1 MKLELYISFMNELT
15 QHEERIMRIFW
26 RMERALVREVL
37 DQLPDPKPPY
47 TTLASSI
54 KLLEKKGY
62 LDHKAYGT
70 TNEFFPLVTQGD
82 YSKKSINR
90 MVNQFFE
97 GSVGNFLSFM
107 VKEKN
112 ISDKEIQDLQKL
124 IDDYENSTN

>member
-124 IDDYENSTN
+124 IDDYENSTK